1 MAQKDPANLASHAE
15 LASVVEMSASP
26 REIVDVPES
35 LVVLTHDTE
44 LLQTLRAV
52 ATEHEISTVGAEA
65 DLAAHLLEDHAGV
78 AVLDTAAVTSPIAQ
92 LADRLKSQFPDLVLV
107 VAGNV
112 SDQGLLTTQITR
124 GTVYRFL
131 HKPVSEQ
138 RVRLFVNAAWRRHG
152 VEHAEIIE
160 ATASNLKKP
169 VWVRPKGPTKSNL
182 VWAGS
187 AAGIVLAGA
196 ILFWFLTRPS
206 ETTAPAQP
214 SVAGAS
220 QLPVSA
226 PSNDAELEKLLARA
240 DDAFKRGAL
249 TTPAGENAVEL
260 YRQALQRKT
269 DDPRAKI
276 GLENV
281 MRELLTSAEK
291 ALEDDKLEEASRLT
305 ELARSIQPD
314 HVRVAFL
321 TAQLGKQRERA
332 LLAQARAAAARGK
345 VDEAIA
351 VLDRAS
357 LTSGNTALVSEAR
370 NEIAAKKVDDRVT
383 DFLRRATDRIRA
395 GALVEPAQNNARF
408 FIESARAIAPNDA
421 NVRQAQRQLADRVV
435 TQARNAITAGNVDEA
450 DKWIAAA
457 GDSGVSRDDITGLS
471 RDAGRARIA
480 ARADAMAKLSQSFNQ
495 RLTQGRLVEP
505 ANDSAKFYLSQLTQA
520 EATHPST
527 QLARQALG
535 AKLLDEARSAVTK
548 QDYAAARRWMSEAR
562 DVGVEESGTAAIERD
577 IATAQARS
585 RAANEVV
592 SGNSLK
598 RTRSVDPDYPEKAR
612 QANAS
617 GFVDL
622 LYTVRAD
629 GTTGDITVVSAEPA
643 GFFEDA
649 ALTAVRKW
657 RYDPVIRDGRP
668 VDQRVRIRIRF
679 NMEK

>member
-1 MAQKDPANLASHAE
+1 MAKIAPHDE
-15 LASVVEMSASP
+15 LSSVVEMSASP

-107 VAGNV
+107 VAGNL
-112 SDQGLLTTQITR
+112 SDQGLLSTQITR

-138 RVRLFVNAAWRRHG
+138 RVRLFVNPAWRQHG
-152 VEHAEIIE
+152 VEHAVIIE

-169 VWVRPKGPTKSNL
+169 AWVRPKGPTKSNL
-182 VWAGS
+182 VWDGS
-187 AAGIVLAGA
+187 AAGTVLVAA
-196 ILFWFLTRPS
+196 VILWFLTQPP
-206 ETTAPAQP
+206 ETMPAVRA
-214 SVAGAS
+214 SVPGAA

-226 PSNDAELEKLLARA
+226 ASNDAELEKLLARA
-240 DDAFKRGAL
+240 DEAFKRGAL
-249 TTPAGENAVEL
+249 TSPPGENAVEL

-269 DDPRAKI
+269 DDPRAKV

-281 MRELLTSAEK
+281 MGELLTNAEK
-291 ALEDDKLEEASRLT
+291 ALSDDKLDEAARLT
-305 ELARSIQPD
+305 ELARGIQPD

-332 LLAQARAAAARGK
+332 LLAQARAAAAKGR

-357 LTSGNTALVSEAR
+357 LTSGNTSLVSEAR

-421 NVRQAQRQLADRVV
+421 NVRHAQRQPADRVG
-435 TQARNAITAGNVDEA
+435 TQARNAITSGNMDEA
-450 DKWIAAA
+450 DKWIQAA
-457 GDSGVSRDDITGLS
+457 GDAGVSRDDITGLT
-471 RDAGRARIA
+471 RDAARARIA

-505 ANDSAKFYLSQLTQA
+505 ANDSAKFYLAQLTQA

-535 AKLLDEARSAVTK
+535 SRLLDEARTAVTR

-562 DVGVEESGTAAIERD
+562 EVGVDESGTATIERD
-577 IATAQARS
+577 IATAQARA

-612 QANAS
+612 AANAS
-617 GFVDL
+617 GYVDL

-643 GFFEDA
+643 GFFEDSA
-649 ALTAVRKW
+649 MSAVRKW
-657 RYDPVIRDGRP
+657 RYEPVVRDGRT

>member
-1 MAQKDPANLASHAE
+1 MAKSARHDEPSSAI
-15 LASVVEMSASP
+15 EMSASP
-26 REIVDVPES
+26 REIVDVPEC
-35 LVVLTHDTE
+35 LVVLTHDVE

-78 AVLDTAAVTSPIAQ
+78 AVLDTAAVTSPIGQ

-107 VAGNV
+107 VAGHV
-112 SDQGLLTTQITR
+112 SDQSLLTTQITR

-131 HKPVSEQ
+131 NKPVSEQ

-152 VEHAEIIE
+152 VEHAEIVE

-182 VWAGS
+182 AWAGTTG
-187 AAGIVLAGA
+187 GIVLVLA
-196 ILFWFLTRPS
+196 IIFWFLTRPS
-206 ETTAPAQP
+206 DPTAPVQA
-214 SVAGAS
+214 SVPGAT

-226 PSNDAELEKLLARA
+226 PTNDPELEKLLARA
-240 DDAFKRGAL
+240 DEALKRGAL
-249 TTPAGENAVEL
+249 TSPAGENAVEL

-269 DDPRAKI
+269 DDPRAKL

-281 MRELLTSAEK
+281 MGQLLTSADK
-291 ALEDDKLEEASRLT
+291 ALADDKLDEASRLT

-321 TAQLGKQRERA
+321 TTQLGKQRERA

-357 LTSGNTALVSEAR
+357 LTSGNTAQVTEAR
-370 NEIAAKKVDDRVT
+370 NEIAARKVDDRVT

-435 TQARNAITAGNVDEA
+435 TQARNAITSGNMEEA
-450 DKWIAAA
+450 DKWIQSA
-457 GDSGVSRDDITGLS
+457 GDAGVSRDDITALT
-471 RDAGRARIA
+471 RDATRARIA
-480 ARADAMAKLSQSFNQ
+480 ARADAMARLSSSFNQ

-505 ANDSAKFYLSQLTQA
+505 ANDSAKYYLAQLNQA

-535 AKLLDEARSAVTK
+535 SRLLDEARTAVTR

-562 DVGVEESGTAAIERD
+562 EAGVDESGTAAIERD
-577 IATAQARS
+577 IATAQARA

-598 RTRSVDPDYPEKAR
+598 RTRSVDPEYPDRAR
-612 QANAS
+612 EANAS
-617 GFVDL
+617 GYVDL

-629 GTTGDITVVSAEPA
+629 GTTGDITVVGAEPA
-643 GFFEDA
+643 NFFEDA
-649 ALTAVRKW
+649 AMSAVRKW
-657 RYDPVIRDGRP
+657 RYEPVQRDGRP

>member
-1 MAQKDPANLASHAE
+1 
-15 LASVVEMSASP
+15 MSASP

-35 LVVLTHDTE
+35 LVVLTHDIE

-78 AVLDTAAVTSPIAQ
+78 AVLDTAAIASPIAQ

-107 VAGNV
+107 VAGNL
-112 SDQGLLTTQITR
+112 SDQSLLTTQITR

-182 VWAGS
+182 AWAGS
-187 AAGIVLAGA
+187 AAGIMLVLA
-196 ILFWFLTRPS
+196 IIFWFLMRPS
-206 ETTAPAQP
+206 EPTPPTAA
-214 SVAGAS
+214 SVPGAT
-220 QLPVSA
+220 QLLVST
-226 PSNDAELEKLLARA
+226 PTNDAELEKLLARA
-240 DDAFKRGAL
+240 DEALKRGAL
-249 TTPAGENAVEL
+249 ITPAGENAVEL
-260 YRQALQRKT
+260 YRLALQRKT
-269 DDPRAKI
+269 DEPRAKL

-281 MRELLTSAEK
+281 MGQLLTSADK
-291 ALEDDKLEEASRLT
+291 ALADDKLDEASRLT
-305 ELARSIQPD
+305 EIARSIQPD

-321 TAQLGKQRERA
+321 TTQLGKQRERA

-370 NEIAAKKVDDRVT
+370 NEIAAKKVDERVT

-408 FIESARAIAPNDA
+408 FIESARTIAPNDA

-450 DKWIAAA
+450 DKWIQAAPDA
-457 GDSGVSRDDITGLS
+457 GVSRDDITALT
-471 RDAGRARIA
+471 RDASRARIA

-505 ANDSAKFYLSQLTQA
+505 TNDSAKFYLTQLAQA
-520 EATHPST
+520 EANHPST
-527 QLARQALG
+527 QLARQTLG
-535 AKLLDEARSAVTK
+535 TRLLEEARTAVTR

-562 DVGVEESGTAAIERD
+562 DVGVDEAGTAAIDRD
-577 IATAQARS
+577 ITTAQARA
-585 RAANEVV
+585 RAATEVV

-598 RTRSVDPDYPEKAR
+598 RTRSVEPEYPEKAR

-617 GFVDL
+617 GYVDL

-629 GTTGDITVVSAEPA
+629 GTTGDITIVGAEP
-643 GFFEDA
+643 GNFFEDA
-649 ALTAVRKW
+649 AMSAVRKW
-657 RYDPVIRDGRP
+657 RYEPVLREGRA

>member
-1 MAQKDPANLASHAE
+1 
-15 LASVVEMSASP
+15 MSASP

-92 LADRLKSQFPDLVLV
+92 LADTLKSQFPDLVLV

-169 VWVRPKGPTKSNL
+169 VWVRPQAPTKSNL

-187 AAGIVLAGA
+187 AAGIVLVFA
-196 ILFWFLTRPS
+196 IIFWFLTRPS
-206 ETTAPAQP
+206 ETTPPAQA
-214 SVAGAS
+214 SVPGAA

-226 PSNDAELEKLLARA
+226 ASNDAELEKLLARA
-240 DDAFKRGAL
+240 DEAFKRGAL
-249 TTPAGENAVEL
+249 TAPPGENAVDL

-269 DDPRAKI
+269 DDPRAKV

-281 MRELLTSAEK
+281 MNELLTGAEK
-291 ALEDDKLEEASRLT
+291 ALAEDKLEEASRFT

-321 TAQLGKQRERA
+321 TTQLGKERERA

-357 LTSGNTALVSEAR
+357 LTSGNTTLVTEAR

-383 DFLRRATDRIRA
+383 DFLRRATERIRA

-435 TQARNAITAGNVDEA
+435 TQARNAITSGNMEEA
-450 DKWIAAA
+450 DKWIQAAPDA
-457 GDSGVSRDDITGLS
+457 GVGRDDITALS
-471 RDAGRARIA
+471 RDASRARIA

-505 ANDSAKFYLSQLTQA
+505 ANDSAKFYLAQLAQA
-520 EATHPST
+520 EANHPST

-535 AKLLDEARSAVTK
+535 SKLLDEARSAVTK
-548 QDYAAARRWMSEAR
+548 QDFAAARRWMSEAR
-562 DVGVEESGTAAIERD
+562 DIGIDESGTAAIERD
-577 IATAQARS
+577 IATAQARA
-585 RAANEVV
+585 RAANEII

-598 RTRSVDPDYPEKAR
+598 RTRATEPDYPQKAR
-612 QANAS
+612 EANTS

-649 ALTAVRKW
+649 AMTAVRKW
-657 RYDPVIRDGRP
+657 RYEPVVREGRA

>member
-1 MAQKDPANLASHAE
+1 
-15 LASVVEMSASP
+15 MSASP

-35 LVVLTHDTE
+35 LVVLTHDVE

-78 AVLDTAAVTSPIAQ
+78 AVLDTAAITSPIAQ
-92 LADRLKSQFPDLVLV
+92 LAERLKSQFPDLVLV
-107 VAGNV
+107 VAGNI
-112 SDQGLLTTQITR
+112 SDQSGLTAQITR

-169 VWVRPKGPTKSNL
+169 AWVRPKAPTKSNL
-182 VWAGS
+182 AWAGTTG
-187 AAGIVLAGA
+187 GIVLVLA
-196 ILFWFLTRPS
+196 IIFWFLTRPS
-206 ETTAPAQP
+206 QETPAQA

-226 PSNDAELEKLLARA
+226 STNDAELEKLLARA
-240 DDAFKRGAL
+240 DEAFKRGAL

-260 YRQALQRKT
+260 YRLALQRKT
-269 DDPRAKI
+269 DDPRPKL

-281 MRELLTSAEK
+281 MGQLLTSAEK
-291 ALEDDKLEEASRLT
+291 ALVEEKLDEAAKL
-305 ELARSIQPD
+305 LDVARSVQPD

-321 TAQLGKQRERA
+321 TTQIGNMRERS
-332 LLAQARAAAARGK
+332 LLRQARTAAAAGK
-345 VDEAIA
+345 VEEAIA

-357 LTSGNTALVSEAR
+357 LTGGNTASLSEAR
-370 NEIAAKKVDDRVT
+370 NEIAQKKVDDRVT

-421 NVRQAQRQLADRVV
+421 TVRQAQRQLADRVV
-435 TQARNAITAGNVDEA
+435 TQARNAITSGNMDEA
-450 DKWIAAA
+450 DRWIQAA
-457 GDSGVSRDDITGLS
+457 GDSGVGRDDITALT
-471 RDAGRARIA
+471 RDAARARIA
-480 ARADAMAKLSQSFNQ
+480 ARADSMARLSSSFNQ

-505 ANDSAKFYLSQLTQA
+505 ASDSAKFFLAQLAQA
-520 EATHPST
+520 EANHPST

-535 AKLLDEARSAVTK
+535 SRMLDEARGAVTR
-548 QDYAAARRWMSEAR
+548 QDFAAARRWMGEAKE
-562 DVGVEESGTAAIERD
+562 VGVDDAGTAAIERD

-585 RAANEVV
+585 RAASEIITA
-592 SGNSLK
+592 NSLR
-598 RTRSVDPDYPEKAR
+598 RTRAISPEYPQRAQEA
-612 QANAS
+612 
-617 GFVDL
+617 GTEGWVDL
-622 LYTVRAD
+622 IYTVRAD
-629 GTTGDITVVSAEPA
+629 GTTGDLSVAGAEPA
-643 GFFEDA
+643 GIFEDA
-649 ALTAVRKW
+649 AMSAVRKW
-657 RYDPVIRDGRP
+657 RYEPVVREGRA
-668 VDQRVRIRIRF
+668 VDQRVRVRIKF
-679 NMEK
+679 AMEK